1 MGAIMNK
8 TIQFILFLVTCQ
20 ALAAQPW
27 QQDNSVFNPSGV
39 PSFTFSQPRF
49 ADLDADEDFDF
60 LLGGS
65 NSAPVYIKNVG
76 SAGSP
81 QFTVGENIT
90 AVIPAL
96 NAEMAV
102 CVDIDADGD
111 LDVVSGGYTG
121 LHLYLNTGTASM
133 PVLAEQPGLFTP
145 LSVGNLPVPDLADV
159 DGDGDPDL
167 IVGLSEDGGVRVYT
181 NTGTPTAAQFSSAA
195 MQTIGDI
202 GLYAYPVFCDL
213 DADGDQDIL
222 CGRDS
227 HGFVYYQNNGNAG
240 NPLWEANSALFTG
253 LGNATY
259 WNSPDLADLS
269 GDGLPDL
276 VFGSAD
282 GPLYYYVNT
291 GTLAAPVWQANTSLF
306 GGVMDV
312 GGASSPWLQ
321 DFDGDGD
328 LDLISGSQ
336 MGYIKY
342 YANTGTAYAPAWNE
356 DSAYFSSI
364 DHSIYAAAA
373 TGPLDNDEL
382 PDAIVGD
389 LSGNLFFHQN
399 TGTGF
404 AEVAGITP
412 PATLGGWS
420 VPRLMDMNGDLNLDL
435 IVGNEAGNLFYYV
448 NNATGPLPSWTA
460 VPNYFQG
467 LDVGSN
473 CSPCLGDIDGDGDID
488 LLAGNIQGNLVCW
501 LREGHG
507 WTLNN
512 SIFSGISTD
521 QNAAPALADLDH
533 DGDLDLILGDYDG
546 TFSYWRNLLYS
557 GAVLNPPQNPGAEQN
572 QDLVTISWDAP
583 AAGSSS
589 PWEYYKTYVDG
600 VLAHSSTQQS
610 VTLAMSPGII
620 HSVGITAQY
629 IAGES
634 VPATIEVFVVAA
646 DDPTA
651 LAGELRIGP
660 NPFRNSTSLR
670 FGVKAGETAE
680 VEIYNSRGQQIR
692 VWRGLQPG
700 NHILAWD
707 GRDTGGNK
715 AASGVYFCRLR
726 SPGKVQTRRLILV
739 D

>member
-1 MGAIMNK
+1 MKKVISA
-8 TIQFILFLVTCQ
+8 
-20 ALAAQPW
+20 ALAILAAASLGAQPW
-27 QQDNSVFNPSGV
+27 QQDNSVFNPSGI

-49 ADLDADEDFDF
+49 ADLDADGDQDF

-65 NSAPVYIKNVG
+65 NSAPIYIKNVG
-76 SAGSP
+76 NAGSP
-81 QFTVGENIT
+81 QFTIGDNIT
-90 AVIPAL
+90 AGITSL

-102 CVDIDADGD
+102 CADIDADGD
-111 LDVVSGGYTG
+111 LDIVTGGYTG
-121 LHLYLNTGTASM
+121 LHLYLNTGSPSLPAFT
-133 PVLAEQPGLFTP
+133 EQPGFFSL
-145 LSVGNLPVPDLADV
+145 LNVGSLPVPDLADI

-167 IVGLSEDGGVRVYT
+167 LVGLSEDGGVRVYT
-181 NTGTPTAAQFSSAA
+181 NTGSPGAAQFSNAE

-213 DADGDQDIL
+213 DGDGDQDIL

-227 HGFVYYQNNGNAG
+227 HGFVYYQNNGSAAD
-240 NPLWEANSALFTG
+240 PLWEANSSLFAG

-259 WNSPDLADLS
+259 WNSPDLADLT
-269 GDGLPDL
+269 GDGLADL

-291 GTLAAPVWQANTSLF
+291 GTQGAPAWQANTTLF

-336 MGYIKY
+336 LGYIKY
-342 YANTGTAYAPAWNE
+342 YENTGTAYAPAWSE
-356 DSAYFSSI
+356 DSGYFASI

-373 TGPLDNDEL
+373 TGLLDGDGL

-404 AEVAGITP
+404 TELTGVTP
-412 PATLGGWS
+412 PAALGGWS
-420 VPRLMDMNGDLNLDL
+420 VPRLHDMNGDTHLDL
-435 IVGNEAGNLFYYV
+435 IVGNEAGNLYYYV
-448 NNATGPLPSWTA
+448 NNGTAPLPSWTE
-460 VPNYFQG
+460 VPNYFAG
-467 LDVGSN
+467 LDAGYN

-488 LLAGNIQGNLVCW
+488 LLAGNLQGNLHCW

-507 WTLNN
+507 WTLNS

-557 GAVLNPPQNPGAEQN
+557 GAVLNPPQNLAWEQLGS
-572 QDLVTISWDAP
+572 QVSVSWDAP
-583 AAGSSS
+583 EAGSTS
-589 PWEYYKTYVDG
+589 PFEHYKTYVDG
-600 VLAHSSTQQS
+600 AYQHGSTQQY
-610 VTLAMSPGII
+610 VILDLAPGST
-620 HSVGITAQY
+620 HTVAVTAQY
-629 IAGES
+629 TAGES
-634 VPATIEVFVVAA
+634 LPATIVINVV
-646 DDPTA
+646 TA
-651 LAGELRIGP
+651 GDVTQPEAGLEIGP
-660 NPFRNSTSLR
+660 NPFKTFTTIS
-670 FGVKAGETAE
+670 FGAKEGQVATLH
-680 VEIYNSRGQQIR
+680 IYNLKGQLVR
-692 VWRGLQPG
+692 AWTDLRPG
-700 NHILAWD
+700 NHALIWD
-707 GRDTGGNK
+707 GRDSQGGRL
-715 AASGVYFCRLR
+715 ASGIYLCRL
-726 SPGKVQTRRLILV
+726 SQPGNIQSKRLILV
-739 D
+739 N